1 MKYYSLRFTLDL
13 KIKGNQDYIKKY
25 HFKIPGNLPYWEE
38 PGFIAN
44 ARFKKIDFEPYIF
57 DIELY
62 SQSRLLD
69 LIFSSGP
76 ASLMP
81 IISGKL
87 KNIITNYREDG
98 MQYFKMGV
106 IKQGTEFDYWILN
119 MFVINQEYIDFTKS
133 MVTVQIKK
141 PGGETQRI
149 VVEIGSLVEFEELK
163 AYHRK
168 KMELVTISKLVL
180 IEETKQDFFAIRG
193 VEGGVKYIVSETL
206 KQEIEDSGCTG
217 IEFQPTELSFTEW
230 AAPGGERE
238 RVYGKT

>member
-1 MKYYSLRFTLDL
+1 MNYYFLNSTIDV

-25 HFKIPGNLPYWEE
+25 HFKIPGNLLYWEE
-38 PGFIAN
+38 PGFITN
-44 ARFKKIDFEPYIF
+44 ASFKKIDFEPYLF

-62 SQSRLLD
+62 SKSRLLD
-69 LIFSSGP
+69 LMFSSGP

-81 IISGKL
+81 VMSGKL
-87 KNIITNYREDG
+87 KNIITKYRKDG

-119 MFVINQEYIDFTKS
+119 MYVINEEYIDFTKS
-133 MVTVQIKK
+133 MVTVQVKK

-180 IEETKQDFFAIRG
+180 IEETKQDFFAIKG
-193 VEGGVKYIVSETL
+193 VEGGVKYIVSERL
-206 KQEIEDSGCTG
+206 KKEIEDAGCTG
-217 IEFQPTELSFTEW
+217 IEFQPTELSFDEW
-230 AAPGGERE
+230 TAPGGERE
-238 RVYGKT
+238 LIYGKT